1 MESAGLVP
9 CADDERDIS
18 WATKEKKMLN
28 ERKIKKKDGEE
39 SVRWA
44 MIGLL
49 SEFCPMD
56 EGPFIMK
63 PNDAL

>member
-28 ERKIKKKDGEE
+28 ERKIKKKK
-39 SVRWA
+39 RWRRKCK
-44 MIGLL
+44 MG
-49 SEFCPMD
+49 
-56 EGPFIMK
+56 
-63 PNDAL
+63 NDWLII

>member
-28 ERKIKKKDGEE
+28 ERKIKKKKKMEKK
-39 SVRWA
+39 V
-44 MIGLL
+44 
-49 SEFCPMD
+49 
-56 EGPFIMK
+56 
-63 PNDAL
+63 